1 MKGIPMQ
8 PAYEIITNRIIEQL
22 EKGVIPWQK
31 PWKGGLTSSN
41 FVSKY
46 EYHGINRLMT
56 NMMGFTTPYWV
67 TFHQVNSLGGRIKKT
82 EHGTP
87 IIYFDIKEKEVNGIK
102 DKYILVKYSTV
113 FNLEQTTLE
122 IPVVEPVTKE
132 FTPIENA
139 ELIVTNYINGPKIEF
154 KDTQTYYMPSTDT
167 VNMLKREN
175 YLSPEHY
182 YYCLYHELSH
192 STGHHSRLNR
202 EGISSDSLHSKHS
215 YSYEELIAEL
225 SSSFLLNAIGL
236 DFIQQHSSYI
246 SGWLSVLKNDS
257 KFVIK
262 AASEAEKAANYIL
275 GARSESKVNEFA
287 EVAKGE

>member
-1 MKGIPMQ
+1 MQ

-31 PWKGGLTSSN
+31 PWKSGLASCN
-41 FVSKY
+41 FISKH
-46 EYHGINRLMT
+46 EYQGINRLMT
-56 NMMGFTTPYWV
+56 NMMGYTSPFWL
-67 TFHQVNSLGGRIKKT
+67 TFNQAKTLKGSIKAK
-82 EHGTP
+82 ERGTP
-87 IIYFDIKEKEVNGIK
+87 IIYFDIKEKEVNGVMEKFIM
-102 DKYILVKYSTV
+102 VKYSTI

-122 IPVVEPVTKE
+122 LPVVEPVTKE
-132 FTPIENA
+132 FAPIEVA
-139 ELIVTNYINGPKIEF
+139 EQIVTNYANGPRIEY
-154 KDTQTYYMPSTDT
+154 KDTQTYYVPSTDT
-167 VNMLKREN
+167 VNMLQRHN

-202 EGISSDSLHSKHS
+202 EGISSDGLHSKHS

-246 SGWLSVLKNDS
+246 SGWLSVLKNDA

-262 AASEAEKAANYIL
+262 AASEAERSANYIL
-275 GARSESKVNEFA
+275 GERAVAIPKSEESSA
-287 EVAKGE
+287 IAQ